1 MEIDNSSTLVQID
14 ELDLDD
20 LVGSSLDKELVENDL
35 TTMDELE
42 QMLET
47 ETIHTREKRTIPYTE
62 KPLNQF
68 KEPSSKLVWW
78 RLKLEEYDYEIKYK
92 KGKQNK
98 VADTL
103 SRIKLTNNNSKPVTK
118 KIKLNSPN

>member
-35 TTMDELE
+35 STMDELE

-47 ETIHTREKRTIPYTE
+47 ETIHTSKEE
-62 KPLNQF
+62 QF
-68 KEPSSKLVWW
+68 PTQKNP
-78 RLKLEEYDYEIKYK
+78 
-92 KGKQNK
+92 
-98 VADTL
+98 
-103 SRIKLTNNNSKPVTK
+103 
-118 KIKLNSPN
+118 